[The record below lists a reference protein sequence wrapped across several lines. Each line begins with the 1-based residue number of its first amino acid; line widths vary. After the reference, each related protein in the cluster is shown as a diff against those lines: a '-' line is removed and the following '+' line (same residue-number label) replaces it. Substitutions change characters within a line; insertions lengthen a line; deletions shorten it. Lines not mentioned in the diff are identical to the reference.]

1 MLFEDH
7 DDRRFKAE
15 DILTPEDL
23 ETALRYVGKWAA
35 GAPTRFVVPDPDV
48 IIGEPHYLYRWHLVP
63 RNNQGNVYFHIQVGD
78 DPDRPLHDH
87 PWDNQSVILAGG
99 YHEVVEGLGWE
110 ENATQTHDR
119 PPGTTIQRPAAQA
132 HRLLLRPGAA
142 YSMSLFTTGPNIR
155 AWGFHTKEGWV
166 AHEDAI
172 AVVDGHSTYI
182 GPKE

>member
-1 MLFEDH
+1 MPKFDPSILSH
-7 DDRRFKAE
+7 DDYW
-15 DILTPEDL
+15 
-23 ETALRYVGKWAA
+23 TARRYVDRAISE
-35 GAPTRFVVPDPDV
+35 PDV
-48 IIGEPHYLYRWHLVP
+48 VIGEPAYLYRWHLVP
-63 RNNQGNVYFHIQVGD
+63 RNSQGNVYFHIQVGD

-99 YHEVVEGLGWE
+99 YHEIEGLGQMGHAP
-110 ENATQTHDR
+110 NLRVLTQTHDR
-119 PPGTTIQRPAAQA
+119 PPGTTIQRPADMP
-132 HRLLLRPGAA
+132 HRLLLRPSAA

-166 AHEDAI
+166 AHKDAI

>member
-1 MLFEDH
+1 MPKFDLN
-7 DDRRFKAE
+7 
-15 DILTPEDL
+15 LLSPED
-23 ETALRYVGKWAA
+23 AADACDIVGSYA
-35 GAPTRFVVPDPDV
+35 RLSNPDV
-48 IIGEPHYLYRWHLVP
+48 VIGEPAYLYRWHLIP
-63 RNNQGNVYFHIQVGD
+63 RNQKGNLYFHIQVGD

-99 YHEVVEGLGWE
+99 YHEVVGTPAWGGKWE
-110 ENATQTHDR
+110 AERMLRAETHDR

-155 AWGFHTKEGWV
+155 PWGFHTKEGWV